1 MNINLSNGNVADN
14 TMATMFP
21 RLYMAINIIKLILVI
36 IVLYIF
42 YRLNTS
48 SARDRAAQETQRIIN
63 LRNAQLAAKSGQQ
76 ISTAQ
81 GFRGY

>member
-36 IVLYIF
+36 IVLYVF
-42 YRLNTS
+42 YRLKASEAKPTQIKQQAARSGQRS
-48 SARDRAAQETQRIIN
+48 SQ
-63 LRNAQLAAKSGQQ
+63 QLA
-76 ISTAQ
+76 STQ
-81 GFRGY
+81 SFSIY